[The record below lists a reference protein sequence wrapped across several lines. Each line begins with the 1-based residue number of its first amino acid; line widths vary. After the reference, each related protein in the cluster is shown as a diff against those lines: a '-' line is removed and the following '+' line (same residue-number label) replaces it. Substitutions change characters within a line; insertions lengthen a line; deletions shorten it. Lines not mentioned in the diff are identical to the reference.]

1 MTHPAEA
8 REKDVMAFEISG
20 MKRLAAAAVMAAALA
35 FGVGAPAMADEA
47 AEDMKTAKEIVSEA
61 VFTAEKMRNHPEFS
75 SYVKG
80 YMKKA
85 KGVVVFPQILKGG
98 FFLGGEGGS
107 GVLLAR
113 AEDGRWSYPTF
124 VGMGSAS
131 FGLQIGAQASE
142 LMLIVLTGKGLEAI
156 LDDKVTI
163 GGEINGAIG
172 PYGAG
177 AEASTTANLNAD
189 VIAYSVTKGAF
200 IGVSIEGAAVF
211 PREAL
216 NAAFYGSNDASPKSV
231 VIDGKFANATA
242 DPLREELARYP
253 TGE

>member
-1 MTHPAEA
+1 MMIELT
-8 REKDVMAFEISG
+8 G
-20 MKRLAAAAVMAAALA
+20 LKRAVAAAVVTAALA
-35 FGVGAPAMADEA
+35 IGFGAPAYADDA
-47 AEDMKTAKEIVSEA
+47 ADNLKTANEIVSKA
-61 VFTAEKMRNHPEFS
+61 VFTAEKMRNHKEFA

-85 KGVVVFPQILKGG
+85 KGVVIFPQILKGG

-107 GVLLAR
+107 GVLLAK

-124 VGMGSAS
+124 VGMGAAS
-131 FGLQIGAQASE
+131 FGLQIGAQSSE

-163 GGEINGAIG
+163 GGEINGAVG

-189 VIAYSVTKGAF
+189 VIAYSVAQGVF

-211 PREAL
+211 PREKL
-216 NAAFYGSNDASPKSV
+216 NAAFYGTNDASPKSV
-231 VIDGKFANATA
+231 VVDGKFANAAA
-242 DPLREELARYP
+242 DPLREELAKYP
-253 TGE
+253 AAN

>member
-1 MTHPAEA
+1 MIELT
-8 REKDVMAFEISG
+8 G
-20 MKRLAAAAVMAAALA
+20 LKRVAAAAVVTAAMA
-35 FGVGAPAMADEA
+35 FGIAAPATADDA
-47 AEDMKTAKEIVSEA
+47 ADNLKTANELVSEA
-61 VFTAEKMRNHPEFS
+61 VFTAEKMRNHKEFS
-75 SYVKG
+75 AYVKG

-85 KGVVVFPQILKGG
+85 KGVVLFPQILKGG

-107 GVLLAR
+107 GVLLAK
-113 AEDGRWSYPTF
+113 ADDGRWSYPTF
-124 VGMGSAS
+124 VGMGAAS
-131 FGLQIGAQASE
+131 FGLQIGAQSSE

-163 GGEINGAIG
+163 GGEINGAVG

-189 VIAYSVTKGAF
+189 VIAYSVSQGAF

-211 PREAL
+211 PREKL
-216 NAAFYGSNDASPKSV
+216 NAAFYGTNDASPKSV
-231 VIDGKFANATA
+231 VVDGKFANSAA

-253 TGE
+253 Q

>member
-1 MTHPAEA
+1 MIELT
-8 REKDVMAFEISG
+8 G
-20 MKRLAAAAVMAAALA
+20 LKRAAAAAVMTAALA
-35 FGVGAPAMADEA
+35 IGFGAPAAADETA
-47 AEDMKTAKEIVSEA
+47 DNLKTANEIVSEA
-61 VFTAEKMRNHPEFS
+61 VFTAEKMRNHKEFS

-85 KGVVVFPQILKGG
+85 KGVVIFPQILKGG

-107 GVLLAR
+107 GVLLAK
-113 AEDGRWSYPTF
+113 ADDGRWSYPTF
-124 VGMGSAS
+124 VGMGAAS
-131 FGLQIGAQASE
+131 FGLQIGAQSSE

-163 GGEINGAIG
+163 GGEINGAVG

-189 VIAYSVTKGAF
+189 VIAYSVAQGAF

-211 PREAL
+211 PREKL
-216 NAAFYGSNDASPKSV
+216 NAAFYGTNDASPKSV
-231 VIDGKFANATA
+231 VVDGKFANAAA
-242 DPLREELARYP
+242 DPLREELAKYP
-253 TGE
+253 AAN

>member
-1 MTHPAEA
+1 MMIELT
-8 REKDVMAFEISG
+8 G
-20 MKRLAAAAVMAAALA
+20 LKRAVAAAVMTAALV
-35 FGVGAPAMADEA
+35 FGFGAPAAADETA
-47 AEDMKTAKEIVSEA
+47 DNLKTANEIVSEA
-61 VFTAEKMRNHPEFS
+61 VFTAEKMRNHKEFA

-85 KGVVVFPQILKGG
+85 KGVVIFPQILKGG

-107 GVLLAR
+107 GVLLAK
-113 AEDGRWSYPTF
+113 ADDGRWSYPTF
-124 VGMGSAS
+124 VGMGAAS
-131 FGLQIGAQASE
+131 FGLQIGAQSSE

-163 GGEINGAIG
+163 GGEINGAVG

-189 VIAYSVTKGAF
+189 VIAYSVAQGAF

-211 PREAL
+211 PREKL
-216 NAAFYGSNDASPKSV
+216 NAAFYGTNDASPKSV
-231 VIDGKFANATA
+231 VVDGKFANAAA
-242 DPLREELARYP
+242 DPLREELAKYP
-253 TGE
+253 AAN

>member
-1 MTHPAEA
+1 MMIELT
-8 REKDVMAFEISG
+8 G
-20 MKRLAAAAVMAAALA
+20 LKRAAAAAVMTAALA
-35 FGVGAPAMADEA
+35 IGFGAPAAADETA
-47 AEDMKTAKEIVSEA
+47 DNLKTANEIVSEA
-61 VFTAEKMRNHPEFS
+61 VFTAEKMRNHKEFA

-85 KGVVVFPQILKGG
+85 KGVVIFPQILKGG

-107 GVLLAR
+107 GVLLAK
-113 AEDGRWSYPTF
+113 ADDGRWSYPTF
-124 VGMGSAS
+124 VGMGAAS
-131 FGLQIGAQASE
+131 FGLQIGAQSSE

-163 GGEINGAIG
+163 GGEINGAVG

-189 VIAYSVTKGAF
+189 VIAYSVAQGAF

-211 PREAL
+211 PREKL
-216 NAAFYGSNDASPKSV
+216 NAAFYGTNDASPKSV
-231 VIDGKFANATA
+231 VVDGKFANAAA
-242 DPLREELARYP
+242 DPLREELAKYP
-253 TGE
+253 AAN

>member
-1 MTHPAEA
+1 MMIELT
-8 REKDVMAFEISG
+8 G
-20 MKRLAAAAVMAAALA
+20 LKRVAAAAVVTAAMAFNFA
-35 FGVGAPAMADEA
+35 APATADDA
-47 AEDMKTAKEIVSEA
+47 ADNLKTANELVAKA
-61 VFTAEKMRNHPEFS
+61 VYTAEKMRNHKEFS

-85 KGVVVFPQILKGG
+85 KGVVLFPQILKGG

-107 GVLLAR
+107 GVLLAK

-124 VGMGSAS
+124 VGMGAAS
-131 FGLQIGAQASE
+131 FGLQIGAQSSE

-163 GGEINGAIG
+163 GGEINGAVG

-177 AEASTTANLNAD
+177 AEASTTANLNTD
-189 VIAYSVTKGAF
+189 VIAYSVAKGVF

-211 PREAL
+211 PREQL
-216 NAAFYGSNDASPKSV
+216 NAAFYGTNDASPKSV
-231 VIDGKFANATA
+231 VVDGKFANSAA

-253 TGE
+253 Q

>member
-1 MTHPAEA
+1 MMIE
-8 REKDVMAFEISG
+8 FNG
-20 MKRLAAAAVMAAALA
+20 LKRVAAAAVLSAAMA
-35 FGVGAPAMADEA
+35 FGIAAPATADDA
-47 AEDMKTAKEIVSEA
+47 ADNLKTANELVSKA
-61 VFTAEKMRNHPEFS
+61 VFTAEKMRNHKEFA

-85 KGVVVFPQILKGG
+85 KGVVLFPQILKGG
-98 FFLGGEGGS
+98 FFVGGEGGS
-107 GVLLAR
+107 GVLLAK
-113 AEDGRWSYPTF
+113 ADDGRWSYPTF
-124 VGMGSAS
+124 VGMGAAS
-131 FGLQIGAQASE
+131 FGLQIGAQSSE

-163 GGEINGAIG
+163 GGEINGAVG

-189 VIAYSVTKGAF
+189 VIAYSVAQGVF

-211 PREAL
+211 PREKL
-216 NAAFYGSNDASPKSV
+216 NAAFYGTNDASPKSV
-231 VIDGKFANATA
+231 VIDGKFANSAA

-253 TGE
+253 Q

>member
-1 MTHPAEA
+1 MIELT
-8 REKDVMAFEISG
+8 G
-20 MKRLAAAAVMAAALA
+20 LKRAAAAAVMTAALA
-35 FGVGAPAMADEA
+35 IGFGAPAAADETA
-47 AEDMKTAKEIVSEA
+47 DNLKTANEIVSEA
-61 VFTAEKMRNHPEFS
+61 VFTAEKMRNHKEFA

-85 KGVVVFPQILKGG
+85 KGVVIFPQILKGG

-107 GVLLAR
+107 GVLLAK
-113 AEDGRWSYPTF
+113 ADDGRWSYPTF
-124 VGMGSAS
+124 VGMGAAS
-131 FGLQIGAQASE
+131 FGLQIGAQSSE

-163 GGEINGAIG
+163 GGEINGAVG

-189 VIAYSVTKGAF
+189 VIAYSVAQGAF

-211 PREAL
+211 PREKL
-216 NAAFYGSNDASPKSV
+216 NAAFYGTNDASPKSV
-231 VIDGKFANATA
+231 VVDGKFANAAA
-242 DPLREELARYP
+242 DPLREELAKYP
-253 TGE
+253 AAN

>member
-1 MTHPAEA
+1 MIELAI
-8 REKDVMAFEISG
+8 RRSG
-20 MKRLAAAAVMAAALA
+20 LKRIAAAAAMAAVLA
-35 FGVGAPAMADEA
+35 FGFSSQGAADET
-47 AEDMKTAKEIVSEA
+47 AENMKTAKEIVSEA
-61 VFTAEKMRNHPEFS
+61 VFTAEKMRNHKEFA

-85 KGVVVFPQILKGG
+85 KGVVIFPEIIKGG

-107 GVLLAR
+107 GVLLAK
-113 AEDGRWSYPTF
+113 ADDGRWSYPTF

-189 VIAYSVTKGAF
+189 VIAYSITKGAF

-211 PREAL
+211 PRESL
-216 NAAFYGSNDASPKSV
+216 NAAFYGTNDASPKSV
-231 VIDGKFANATA
+231 VVDGKFANSVA
-242 DPLREELARYP
+242 DPLRDELARYP
-253 TGE
+253 AAE

>member
-1 MTHPAEA
+1 MIELT
-8 REKDVMAFEISG
+8 G
-20 MKRLAAAAVMAAALA
+20 LKRAVAAAVVTAALA
-35 FGVGAPAMADEA
+35 IGFGAPAYADDA
-47 AEDMKTAKEIVSEA
+47 ADNLKTANEIVSKA
-61 VFTAEKMRNHPEFS
+61 VFTAEKMRNHKEFA

-85 KGVVVFPQILKGG
+85 KGVVIFPQILKGG

-107 GVLLAR
+107 GVLLAK

-124 VGMGSAS
+124 VGMGAAS
-131 FGLQIGAQASE
+131 FGLQIGAQSSE

-163 GGEINGAIG
+163 GGEINGAVG

-189 VIAYSVTKGAF
+189 VIAYSVAQGVF

-211 PREAL
+211 PREKL
-216 NAAFYGSNDASPKSV
+216 NAAFYGTNDASPKSV
-231 VIDGKFANATA
+231 VVDGKFANAAA
-242 DPLREELARYP
+242 DPLREELAKYP
-253 TGE
+253 AAN